1 MTSPIPP
8 ENPGSASHPSPGAD
22 LWARATP
29 AAAAADARTA
39 ASSGWERDVLEKLVF
54 ATINEQRASRRW
66 RLFGRLLWT
75 ALILVVL
82 WVLFA
87 KDTATTT
94 SSSPHTAVVE
104 VKGEIA
110 AGADASAE
118 FVVAAMRSAFEDS
131 GSRAVVLLINSPG
144 GSPVQAGIINDEI
157 VRLKGKYDKPLYAV
171 VEETCASAAY
181 YIAAAADE
189 IFVDKASIVG
199 SIGVLMDG

>member
-1 MTSPIPP
+1 M
-8 ENPGSASHPSPGAD
+8 
-22 LWARATP
+22 
-29 AAAAADARTA
+29 
-39 ASSGWERDVLEKLVF
+39 LEKLVF

-118 FVVAAMRSAFEDS
+118 FVVAAMRSAF
-131 GSRAVVLLINSPG
+131 
-144 GSPVQAGIINDEI
+144 
-157 VRLKGKYDKPLYAV
+157 
-171 VEETCASAAY
+171 
-181 YIAAAADE
+181 
-189 IFVDKASIVG
+189 
-199 SIGVLMDG
+199 

>member
-8 ENPGSASHPSPGAD
+8 ENPGSASPPSPGAD

-29 AAAAADARTA
+29 ATAAADARTA
-39 ASSGWERDVLEKLVF
+39 ASSGWEREVLEKLVF

-118 FVVAAMRSAFEDS
+118 FVVAAMRRDRKST
-131 GSRAVVLLINSPG
+131 RLNS
-144 GSPVQAGIINDEI
+144 SHSQIS
-157 VRLKGKYDKPLYAV
+157 YAV
-171 VEETCASAAY
+171 FCLKKKKKTQVMHTPTNP
-181 YIAAAADE
+181 
-189 IFVDKASIVG
+189 
-199 SIGVLMDG
+199 